1 MRRRRAGRKS
11 QRRTVGASPRLPYM
25 GAMRPLLLLAPL
37 ALLTAAAPLPT
48 GTLTLRISNVR
59 NSAGEVHVNLC
70 PHDQFLKPDCP
81 YRGISPAHEGVTVVT
96 VPNLP
101 AGRYAAQV
109 FHDENRNNKVDRLF
123 GKIPK
128 EGLAFSNDAFKRL
141 AAPTWE
147 DAQFVFTGAPQT
159 IQLKMRYLL
168 GASGPS
174 AR

>member
-1 MRRRRAGRKS
+1 
-11 QRRTVGASPRLPYM
+11 M
-25 GAMRPLLLLAPL
+25 GAMLRLLLLAPVAL
-37 ALLTAAAPLPT
+37 ATAAAPVPT
-48 GTLTLRISNVR
+48 GTLTLRVTNVR

-70 PHDQFLKPDCP
+70 PHELFLKPDCP
-81 YRGISPAHEGVTVVT
+81 YRGVVQAHAGVTIVT

-147 DAQFVFTGAPQT
+147 DAQFVFTGQPQT

-174 AR
+174 ER